1 MLLYI
6 WGKRFLIKKTLKI
19 LEVQRFSEFP
29 RFPRELK
36 SLFQKTEM
44 METLETVNDANG
56 KWVIATL
63 EMNATFLNWSGPCSC
78 KLLKVSSGHSFIKK
92 IKNYVYLA

>member
-1 MLLYI
+1 M
-6 WGKRFLIKKTLKI
+6 IKKTLKI

-36 SLFQKTEM
+36 NLFQKTEM

-63 EMNATFLNWSGPCSC
+63 EMNATFLNWSWPCSC

-92 IKNYVYLA
+92 KKNYVYLA